1 MRRLYLQVYL
11 AFLSILLVFAVLVA
25 AAWHH
30 GALASQDQDTLDG
43 AAVLIAER
51 LPSGFGYD
59 WTGMTDQDLPPAGEE
74 TVASIFALVFP

>member
-51 LPSGFGYD
+51 L
-59 WTGMTDQDLPPAGEE
+59 
-74 TVASIFALVFP
+74 